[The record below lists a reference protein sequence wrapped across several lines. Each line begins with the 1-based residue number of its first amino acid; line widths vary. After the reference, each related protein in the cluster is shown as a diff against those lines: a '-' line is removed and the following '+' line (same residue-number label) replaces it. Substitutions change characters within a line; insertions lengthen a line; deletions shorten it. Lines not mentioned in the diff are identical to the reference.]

1 MCLCFTSVD
10 IYILN
15 VGPTDTHRIS
25 LFSEM
30 LLSVK
35 ANKTS
40 MVPTWSVE
48 KILVSI
54 RVQSGKN
61 VTTMS
66 DTGQR
71 SRADMIM
78 SAFENAY

>member
-10 IYILN
+10 IYILK

>member
-10 IYILN
+10 IYILK

-30 LLSVK
+30 LVSVEG
-35 ANKTS
+35 NKLS
-40 MVPTWSVE
+40 MVPTWNVE